1 MSLER
6 MIAGEQPKVLLT
18 QNENGDYVIDPDF
31 AKVFMEEK
39 KFWKLVREDDGLQKY
54 SRDVLWIE
62 WNPDGTF
69 NQKFMEPAVG
79 RSLLMSPFNQFF
91 TWQTTTITEII
102 EEREGY
108 LKFKTQNSAYELS
121 RIQEQVQ

>member
-1 MSLER
+1 MSLEK

-18 QNENGDYVIDPDF
+18 QNEDGEFVIDPDF
-31 AKVFMEEK
+31 AKVFMEEV
-39 KFWKLVREDDGLQKY
+39 KFWKLVRENDGLQKY

-69 NQKFMEPAVG
+69 KQKFPEPAIG
-79 RSLLMSPFNQFF
+79 RSLIMSPFNQFF
-91 TWQTTTITEII
+91 TWQTTSITEII

-108 LKFKTQNSAYELS
+108 LKFKTQNSTYELS